1 MNIKTIYDKTNMFHS
16 ILKLTREYFL
26 EKAHF
31 FDVKVILENNKLL
44 TELYAVEKD
53 Q

>member
-1 MNIKTIYDKTNMFHS
+1 MSHS
-16 ILKLTREYFL
+16 ILKLTWEYFL
-26 EKAHF
+26 EKVHF
-31 FDVKVILENNKLL
+31 FDVKVTLENNELL